1 MTVSRRQFL
10 AGSAAVVAGQMTTG
24 CTFFQRSS
32 LKVQILDG
40 TLPVQLLK
48 LFRRQMKAQGGG
60 GKFKFVPVPSTNEVF
75 TILQYWRAGQDAYQR
90 GRIKLPFRGGKNPVD
105 LITLGDAWLT
115 GAIRKQLIQPLD
127 PSQWSEWEGL
137 PEQWQ
142 SLVRRNDEGLMDP
155 QGKIWAAPYRGGSTA
170 IAYRKNRLRDLD
182 LKIEDWDDLWNEKLK
197 GHISLLDDPREVIGL
212 TLKSLGTSYNT
223 TEPRS
228 VAGLEEKLGALHAQ
242 TKLYA
247 SNYYLQPL
255 LLEDTWVA
263 VGWSGD
269 LLPLLQRD
277 RNLAL
282 VYPKSGTSLWADLWV
297 QPRGNVAEQPPSLN
311 PVSND
316 WINFCWE
323 SDVAKLISTF
333 SNGSSPRSLDVTA
346 QGTTGRGPT
355 DWELSPEKQ
364 AIVLPEEER
373 LLNSEFIQPLPQ
385 KNLDA
390 YQSLWQEMKKGELS
404 P

>member
-1 MTVSRRQFL
+1 
-10 AGSAAVVAGQMTTG
+10 MTTG
-24 CTFFQRSS
+24 CAFFQRSS

-48 LFRRQMKAQGGG
+48 LFRRQMKAQGEG

-90 GRIKLPFRGGKNPVD
+90 GRIKLPFRGGKTPVD

-115 GAIRKQLIQPLD
+115 GAIRQNLIQPLD
-127 PSQWSEWEGL
+127 PSQWSEWESL
-137 PEQWQ
+137 PEQWR

-155 QGKIWAAPYRGGSTA
+155 QGKIWAAPYRGGSTV
-170 IAYRKNRLRDLD
+170 IAYRKNRIKELG
-182 LKIEDWDDLWNEKLK
+182 IEINDWEDLWNEQLK
-197 GHISLLDDPREVIGL
+197 GHISLLNDPREVIGL
-212 TLKSLGTSYNT
+212 TLKSLGASYNT
-223 TEPRS
+223 ADPKR
-228 VAGLEEKLGALHAQ
+228 VAGLQEKLGALHAQ

-255 LLEDTWVA
+255 ILEDTWVA

-297 QPRGNVAEQPPSLN
+297 QPRGSAGGDASGDAKDISPDLTS
-311 PVSND
+311 VSND
-316 WINFCWE
+316 WINFCWT
-323 SDVAKLISTF
+323 SDVAQLISTF
-333 SNGSSPRSLDVTA
+333 SNGSSPRSLA
-346 QGTTGRGPT
+346 TTERDKT

-364 AIVLPEEER
+364 AIVLPEQER
-373 LLNSEFIQPLPQ
+373 GATSEFIQPLPQ
-385 KNLDA
+385 DNLEA
-390 YQSLWQEMKKGELS
+390 YQSLWQAMKKGEFS
-404 P
+404 S